1 MFVCLLSA
9 PHSPLSVSSHTINED
24 LLNLRLKCV
33 PEEWTLQVSD
43 KGLSGWVAYG
53 HVILEALE
61 GGEKKVLPCIFL
73 EIFGFWF
80 LNES

>member
-1 MFVCLLSA
+1 MCACRV
-9 PHSPLSVSSHTINED
+9 D
-24 LLNLRLKCV
+24 
-33 PEEWTLQVSD
+33 LQVSD
-43 KGLSGWVAYG
+43 KGLSGCVAFG

-61 GGEKKVLPCIFL
+61 GKEGGEKVLPCSFL

>member
-1 MFVCLLSA
+1 
-9 PHSPLSVSSHTINED
+9 
-24 LLNLRLKCV
+24 
-33 PEEWTLQVSD
+33 
-43 KGLSGWVAYG
+43 VAYG

-61 GGEKKVLPCIFL
+61 GGEKKVLPCSFL